1 MNIKCKNR
9 AALRHFGNYIWAA
22 SLETANGWLRV
33 SADSRAL
40 RKMVAN
46 ARSCLLLWLFFLPD
60 KSCSFSGH
68 ILAWLAGWVFHFAI
82 LEKGPHSVIQTGFR
96 LSPTPLS
103 QPPNCWDNDD
113 QSPCPAISGLWLA
126 SSSQYSF
133 PYSSDWTS
141 ICYRKTAFA
150 NIRKPATCAPVD
162 RIRDGNTKDMG
173 CCKRSGPAFRPTT
186 RLT

>member
-1 MNIKCKNR
+1 MTQSLGWLTGLEKDGCKCPVLSTSLVVLLAR
-9 AALRHFGNYIWAA
+9 QILQLQWPYFGLVGWLGFSFCYFRERA
-22 SLETANGWLRV
+22 SLCN
-33 SADSRAL
+33 AD
-40 RKMVAN
+40 
-46 ARSCLLLWLFFLPD
+46 WF
-60 KSCSFSGH
+60 
-68 ILAWLAGWVFHFAI
+68 
-82 LEKGPHSVIQTGFR
+82 
-96 LSPTPLS
+96 PTFTNPLS

-113 QSPCPAISGLWLA
+113 QPPCLAISGLWLA

-133 PYSSDWTS
+133 LYSSDWTS